1 MQAPAAEVD
10 YWSSVNCLNCLIYCS
25 SVQKRLLSFLCYGRN
40 YCLDWYHFP
49 WPANCGDCLR
59 VHFIDLEKW
68 HNSYKNEM
76 VTYHL
81 FFCFSWKMV
90 IIWLHCQQFS
100 VFHLSLSQ
108 CPLVSP
114 HGLFLV
120 FCAPP
125 PLFFFFFTELYL
137 VHLTF
142 FKFVLL
148 LCCFTFLVFFSCWSL
163 VYIYITFWI
172 LAFIIYYF
180 ASCV

>member
-125 PLFFFFFTELYL
+125 PFFFFLPSCTLFISLSL
-137 VHLTF
+137 S
-142 FKFVLL
+142 
-148 LCCFTFLVFFSCWSL
+148 LCCYFVVLHSWFSSVVGLWSTFT
-163 VYIYITFWI
+163 
-172 LAFIIYYF
+172 
-180 ASCV
+180 